1 VLQFSLLGKQF
12 WLINLRVPCSVHL
25 NVGGLLQ
32 RALHLRL
39 HLRPKFWLH
48 LRLHLRSLFSSAA
61 AV

>member
-1 VLQFSLLGKQF
+1 VLESLLLGRQF
-12 WLINLRVPCSVHL
+12 WLSSLSVPCSVHL

-39 HLRPKFWLH
+39 HLRPKFLLH

>member
-1 VLQFSLLGKQF
+1 MLQFSQLGKQF

-32 RALHLRL
+32 RALQLRL
-39 HLRPKFWLH
+39 HLRPKFLLH

-61 AV
+61 VV